1 MPPRPRADS
10 QKQAWR
16 RRRRWRRGGA
26 QPRSDRVTV
35 ERQKSCQMNRIS
47 LFGYCKP
54 SMYTRLVV
62 WHCNEGKGF
71 LSESTV
77 KIRHLNGSLIHCATR
92 SFSSL
97 WSEFYGITKP
107 SCLLQAAV
115 RAEIDKIGARPAGN
129 VTQLPL
135 IGEKT

>member
-1 MPPRPRADS
+1 MLQARTGNRV
-10 QKQAWR
+10 KQQQEFIKPEAHLL
-16 RRRRWRRGGA
+16 A
-26 QPRSDRVTV
+26 
-35 ERQKSCQMNRIS
+35 E
-47 LFGYCKP
+47 P